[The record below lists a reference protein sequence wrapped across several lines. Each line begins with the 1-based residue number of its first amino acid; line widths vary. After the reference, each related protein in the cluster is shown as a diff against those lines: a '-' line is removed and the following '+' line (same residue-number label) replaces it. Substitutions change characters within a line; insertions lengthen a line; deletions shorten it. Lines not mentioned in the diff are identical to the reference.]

1 MKVKKSVKY
10 IIGTATAVSV
20 TVLMVFILVTML
32 MTVKNDVN
40 LAATSDNDN
49 GWSYEVL
56 SDGKSQ
62 RTNPEFIDEYTLSFP
77 QSNISAIRIKRVM
90 TENETS
96 PHLLFYSYGVGTEM
110 FLDDELLFSNLS
122 FSEHNEDGYLVLP
135 ENYSGQSGEFPQ
147 TVRVSLPED
156 YCGKTLSITSYFTE
170 NEEFINPAFPLLG
183 TDETLYSPMVSSA
196 FLPNIVITVC
206 AIMALLLCAVF
217 LFGVRYGRADYK
229 ILLLVL
235 FFVIL
240 FVNTVYS
247 TAVGQSSRLAELFN
261 LSFLEGLYI
270 TPLFIYIALCLKK
283 WRRYVLLSCAGA
295 QFIYYCYS
303 LLMHQINNELMVVND
318 HYLSVFIVFGISLA
332 MMIAEIVCSSD
343 KGKKY
348 VTPKNIVTL
357 IFVIIISVISR
368 AYIDAGNVIMYI
380 NNVFS
385 SLCFSYFAGIV
396 NLLSSIYAL
405 MAVVTLI
412 SEFVIGVINDKR
424 NMAVINERYR
434 LALSNYKMLLKAE
447 QETKSIRHEMSHHM
461 NAISAFL
468 SKNKVQEANNYMA
481 SVSDKLNALPPLR
494 YCNNLLLNAIVGA
507 SIEQAKSHEIQ
518 VEYSLNVDKEIG
530 IHDSDLCVLVENM
543 LDNALEACRKI
554 KPGKKRFIR
563 ININQDDH
571 FIFIGCVNS
580 FYGKIIFDEKGD
592 IVTSKED
599 ADHHGYGISAMKI
612 VAEKYGSII
621 KIECTDNEFAV
632 MTNLNL
638 K

>member
-1 MKVKKSVKY
+1 MKTEKGVKY
-10 IIGTATAVSV
+10 IVGIATVVLA
-20 TVLMVFILVTML
+20 TVLIIFIAVAILI
-32 MTVKNDVN
+32 TVKSEIN
-40 LAATSDNDN
+40 LAAMRDNDN

-56 SDGKSQ
+56 SDGKNQ
-62 RTNPEFIDEYTLSFP
+62 YTNPEFIDEYTLSFP
-77 QSNISAIRIKRVM
+77 QSEISAIRIKRAM
-90 TENETS
+90 TETETS
-96 PHLLFYSYGVGTEM
+96 PYLLFYSYGVGTEI

-122 FSEHNEDGYLVLP
+122 FSDRNEDGYLVLP
-135 ENYSGQSGEFPQ
+135 EDYSGRSGEPPQ
-147 TVRVSLPED
+147 TVRASLPED
-156 YCGKTLSITSYFTE
+156 YCGKTLSIISYFSE
-170 NEEFINPAFPLLG
+170 DEEFINPAFPLLG
-183 TDETLYSPMVSSA
+183 TDETLYSAMVSYA

-217 LFGVRYGRADYK
+217 LIGVHYGRADYK

-235 FFVIL
+235 FFVML

-247 TAVGQSSRLAELFN
+247 TAVGQSSRLSELFN

-270 TPLFIYIALCLKK
+270 TPLFIYIALCIKK
-283 WRRYVLLSCAGA
+283 WRRYVLLSCAGV

-303 LLMHQINNELMVVND
+303 LLMHQINNEPLTVND
-318 HYLSVFIVFGISLA
+318 NYISAFTVFVISLA

-348 VTPKNIVTL
+348 ITPKNVITL
-357 IFVIIISVISR
+357 ICVIIISVVGQ
-368 AYIDAGNVIMYI
+368 AYIVEGNVIMYI

-385 SLCFSYFAGIV
+385 SLRFPYFASLV

-405 MAVVTLI
+405 MAVVMLI
-412 SEFVIGVINDKR
+412 SEFISGVINDKK
-424 NMAVINERYR
+424 NVAVVNERYR

-447 QETKSIRHEMSHHM
+447 KETKIARHEMSHHI

-468 SKNKVQEANNYMA
+468 SENKVKEANDYIS
-481 SVSDKLNALPPLR
+481 SVSDNLNSLPPLR
-494 YCNNLLLNAIVGA
+494 YCNNLLINAIVGA
-507 SIEQAKSHEIQ
+507 CVEQAQAEGVK
-518 VEYSLNVDKEIG
+518 VEYNLNVDEEIG
-530 IHDSDLCVLVENM
+530 IDDNDLCVFVENM

-554 KPGKKRFIR
+554 KSDKEKSIR
-563 ININQDDH
+563 ININQDDN

-580 FYGKIIFDEKGD
+580 FYSKIIFDENGD

-599 ADHHGYGISAMKI
+599 ADDHGYGISAMKM
-612 VAEKYGSII
+612 VAEKYNSIL
-621 KIECTDNEFAV
+621 KIECTNSEFSV